1 MKVVIFIGPSLPK
14 AQVQKLVP
22 DALVLAPAEQ
32 GDLDFAAR
40 QLGAEVIAFI
50 DGVHRNKLPNWHSE
64 ILSAL
69 ENGTRILGAASM
81 GALRAVECHPWGAEY
96 FGEIANWYASGKI
109 DGDDEVC
116 LIHDDAP
123 GYEARSV
130 PLVNVRA
137 TLICCG
143 FPQKRKREI
152 LEAAKSIFYPDRTW
166 PRIFAAS
173 EIFVAEKVQI
183 VANELD
189 IKAAD
194 ALHLCHRLAKLP
206 PRPEPERPIENAD
219 YGYAGVFRANDA
231 KVLHKGKVLRMHQIA
246 GDDPYLF
253 RLAGYRALALEFCK
267 LVGIT
272 PREPATEEDELPFCD
287 DTEEERIALANDER
301 MIDRAREWLSSSR
314 ANFGDVPEINNFL
327 KTQGLYEKRK
337 DQICQAVT

>member
-1 MKVVIFIGPSLPK
+1 MKKVVFVGPSLPK

-40 QLGAEVIAFI
+40 QLGANVIAFI
-50 DGVHRNKLPNWHSE
+50 DGVHRNKLPVWHSE
-64 ILSAL
+64 CLSVL
-69 ENGTRILGAASM
+69 DSGVRLLGAASM
-81 GALRAVECHPWGAEY
+81 GALRAVECHPWGSEY
-96 FGEIANWYASGKI
+96 FGEVANWYASGKI

-116 LIHDDAP
+116 LIHDDAAN

-143 FPQKRKREI
+143 FPKKRKREI
-152 LEAAKSIFYPDRTW
+152 LEAAKGIFYPDRTW

-173 EIFVAEKVQI
+173 EIFVTEKVQI

-194 ALHLCHRLAKLP
+194 AIHLCHQLANLP
-206 PRPEPERPIENAD
+206 PRPEPERKVQNAN
-219 YGYAGVFRANDA
+219 YGYSEVFRVNDA
-231 KVLHKGKVLRMHQIA
+231 KVFWHEGKVFRMHDIA
-246 GDDPYLF
+246 GDDPAIF

-267 LVGIT
+267 LIGIT
-272 PREPATEEDELPFCD
+272 PREEATENDELPFCD
-287 DTEEERIALANDER
+287 DTLEERITLANDER
-301 MIDRAREWLSSSR
+301 MIDRAREWLSNSR

-327 KTQGLYEKRK
+327 RTQGLYQKRK
-337 DQICQAVT
+337 ERLCQT

>member
-1 MKVVIFIGPSLPK
+1 MKTVVFIGPSLPK

-40 QLGAEVIAFI
+40 QLGAEVIGFI
-50 DGVHRNKLPNWHSE
+50 DGVHRNKLPVWHSE
-64 ILSAL
+64 CLSVL
-69 ENGTRILGAASM
+69 ESGVRLLGASSM
-81 GALRAVECHPWGAEY
+81 GALRAVECAPWGAEP
-96 FGEIANWYASGKI
+96 FGEVANWYASGKI
-109 DGDDEVC
+109 EGDDEVC

-123 GYEARSV
+123 GYESRSV

-173 EIFVAEKVQI
+173 EILVVEKVQI

-194 ALHLCHRLAKLP
+194 AIHLCHRLVKLP
-206 PRPEPERPIENAD
+206 FRTEPERKIENAD
-219 YGYAGVFRANDA
+219 YGYSEVFRANDA
-231 KVLHKGKVLRMHQIA
+231 KVLHKGKVLRMHEIA
-246 GDDPYLF
+246 GDDPYLL

-272 PREPATEEDELPFCD
+272 PREPATEDDDLPICD
-287 DTEEERIALANDER
+287 DTLEERVTLANDER

-314 ANFGDVPEINNFL
+314 ANFGDVPEVNNFL
-327 KTQGLYEKRK
+327 RTQGLYEKRK
-337 DQICQAVT
+337 DQI